1 MFCRKCG
8 TQLADDAIFCH
19 KCATAVVKIE
29 ESAVSTPVPNVSVED
44 NAKYNIVLT
53 DVINRDDLSG
63 NAQMAI
69 AYVLFENRIKA
80 VAGGSEPD
88 DNMKRQVQAESISAA
103 YGIVQNLPATLKMS
117 VRKKEAQFFKERL
130 ATYGVTVSLRYCPN
144 CGGALGNMSDRCSVC
159 GYAAIEL
166 GDSVSNASVTKVE
179 EPMLGESSSFC
190 RKCGTLSQGEAK
202 FCRKCG
208 NQTGDPPAFASHASA
223 YSFPATQ
230 YLEPLKQQTKSVV
243 THASAAVSGL
253 KNNFTDISKKQYPPA
268 STMIKGLQTQIK
280 SKKMKMIIGAS
291 AAALL
296 VLIVII
302 VASGGRPS
310 GVDRDVWASLQEASK
325 REIPSDPSN
334 NLIGIWQ
341 SRDEELTFSPDGTGI
356 KTLRNSN
363 EKYEFTWVRDG
374 SDLTMDGRDFNFQG
388 GVLIIDR
395 SIDSSGGELHL
406 QDFEAWTQV
415 TYHRFRRP
423 SNFLL
428 NDWSGKVTMYNIPDQ
443 PMASNVPDLLAF
455 ITNGKETTNYDNTN
469 RIGRSYSHSSALSIN
484 YLGVG
489 TIDTNDPEI
498 VDRLRGYSDLLRL
511 LGWEFSDSLQDRF
524 GTNAF
529 VKDGVFVAM
538 VVMGD
543 IELMPGLDLST
554 GGAAIDIGPYPL
566 P

>member
-1 MFCRKCG
+1 M
-8 TQLADDAIFCH
+8 
-19 KCATAVVKIE
+19 
-29 ESAVSTPVPNVSVED
+29 STPIPSARIED
-44 NAKYNIVLT
+44 TARYDIVLT
-53 DVINRDDLSG
+53 DITNRADLSEK
-63 NAQMAI
+63 AHMAV
-69 AYVLFENRIKA
+69 AYVLFEDEIKR
-80 VAGGSEPD
+80 VSGGLEP
-88 DNMKRQVQAESISAA
+88 NPQMKQQVQDEATRKA
-103 YGIVQNLPATLKMS
+103 YEMARNLPATLKRS
-117 VRKKEAQFFKERL
+117 VRKKEALFFKERL
-130 ATYGVTVSLRYCPN
+130 AGYGVTVLLGYCPN
-144 CGGALGNMSDRCSVC
+144 CGGALGNMSDRCSLC

-166 GDSVSNASVTKVE
+166 VDSVPNASVTRVE
-179 EPMLGESSSFC
+179 EPMLGETSSFC
-190 RKCGTLSQGEAK
+190 RKCGTLSQGEAE

-208 NQTGDPPAFASHASA
+208 NQTGDPPAFASPASA

-253 KNNFTDISKKQYPPA
+253 KNNITDISKKQYPPA
-268 STMIKGLQTQIK
+268 STMIKGLQTRIK

-334 NLIGIWQ
+334 NIIGIWQ
-341 SRDEELTFSPDGTGI
+341 SRDEELTFFPDGTGI

-374 SDLTMDGRDFNFQG
+374 SNLTMDGRDFNFQG
-388 GVLIIDR
+388 GVSILDR
-395 SIDSSGGELHL
+395 SIDSSGGELSLHDL
-406 QDFEAWTQV
+406 EAWTTV

-428 NDWSGKVTMYNIPDQ
+428 NDWSGKVTMYDIPNQ

-455 ITNGKETTNYDNTN
+455 ITNGKETTNYENTN
-469 RIGRSYSHSSALSIN
+469 SIGRSNYHSSALSIN
-484 YLGVG
+484 YAGVG

-524 GTNAF
+524 GTNTF
-529 VKDGVFVAM
+529 VKDGVFVFM
-538 VVMGD
+538 VIMGD
-543 IELMPGLDLST
+543 IELMPGLALST